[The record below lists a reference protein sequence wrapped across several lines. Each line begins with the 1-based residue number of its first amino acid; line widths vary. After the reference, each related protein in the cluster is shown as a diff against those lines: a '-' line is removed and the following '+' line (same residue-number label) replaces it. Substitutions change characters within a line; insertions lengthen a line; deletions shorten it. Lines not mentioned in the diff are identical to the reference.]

1 MSTPASAG
9 QGSQETSRLPIQIVF
24 LGLVSFFTD
33 VSSEAIFA
41 VLPVYFVSVLGGSAM
56 LLGLMEGLA
65 DLASSS
71 LDLVSGVVS
80 DKTGKRKGIAFLGYL
95 LSALAK
101 TFLLLTSS
109 AVGVV
114 CFRVVERLGKSIR
127 GAPRDALL
135 AAIASQKRRGIA
147 FGIHKAF
154 DKAGAIVGPLAA
166 YLVLSQFSPTAA
178 TFRTIFLAALV
189 PAFLAVAVM
198 GFLVKEKAP
207 FGEGKRRR
215 TVGETFQELGP
226 RYRWYLLTAGLFS
239 LGYFSFAFLI
249 LKAKDVGFDP
259 QQQTLLYALFNL
271 VFTLVSIPLGWL
283 SDLIGRSRLVA
294 VSYIVYALLS
304 AGFFVAG
311 SGTAVICMFVVY
323 GVFYAL
329 DEVQSKAFLSD
340 LSTDET
346 RATAIGI
353 YNFVTGLA
361 YLPASVI
368 AGLLWNYSPGM
379 PFLFAIGTSLAALA
393 LFVFAV
399 GAPRKTEP
407 AA

>member
-1 MSTPASAG
+1 MSSPTSVS
-9 QGSQETSRLPIQIVF
+9 QGPQETGRLPMQIVF
-24 LGLVSFFTD
+24 LGLVSFLTD

-41 VLPVYFVSVLGGSAM
+41 VLPVYFVVVLGGSAM

-101 TFLLLTSS
+101 VLLLLTSS
-109 AVGVV
+109 ALGVV

-154 DKAGAIVGPLAA
+154 DKAGAILGPFAA
-166 YLVLSQFSPTAA
+166 YLVLSRLPASA
-178 TFRTIFLAALV
+178 TTFGYIFLAALV

-207 FGEGKRRR
+207 SGEGKQRR
-215 TVGETFQELGP
+215 TITETVHKLGP
-226 RYRWYLLTAGLFS
+226 RYRWYLLAAGLFS

-259 QQQTLLYALFNL
+259 QQQTLLYGLFNL
-271 VFTLVSIPLGWL
+271 VFTVVSIPLGWL
-283 SDLIGRSRLVA
+283 SDSIGRSRLVA

-304 AGFFVAG
+304 AGFMMAD
-311 SGTAVICMFVVY
+311 SGIGVICMFVVY

-361 YLPASVI
+361 YLPASLI
-368 AGLLWNYSPGM
+368 AGVLWNYSPGT

-399 GAPRKTEP
+399 GTPQKTL